1 ERGIFHSQVVKF
13 LLFEMPFRVWFTLW
27 LLIKV
32 WKSTRKNHD
41 PLALMLFSFA
51 GELILMGEI
60 TVQGPM
66 NGYTWIFLGVTLAA
80 NKFATTKHDGAVALA
95 RSER

>member
-1 ERGIFHSQVVKF
+1 
-13 LLFEMPFRVWFTLW
+13 MPFRVWFTLW